1 MTVKERPILF
11 SGPMVRALLDGS
23 KTQTRRVMKKQP
35 YISRTNPP
43 QFSDVEVGDL
53 FICPDYCPTTP
64 VRGRVIAECE
74 SIGAYHCMGQ
84 KTFAEKHSPY
94 GVPGDRLWVRESG
107 VISKLR
113 GTLEK
118 PGLFRHDVPTTPT
131 IGHYWVEET
140 RSTGASYNVAGCP
153 RSSAL
158 LSYGAKACPSIHM
171 PRWASR
177 ITLEVTGVRVERLQD
192 ISEAD
197 AAAEGVESLR
207 NEGEYWKHYLES
219 TASCDA
225 LICLSARESF
235 RTLWDSL
242 AALGADWQANPWVWV
257 VEFKRVT

>member
-1 MTVKERPILF
+1 VKERPILF
-11 SGPMVRALLDGS
+11 SGPMVRAILEGR
-23 KTQTRRVMKKQP
+23 KGQTRRVMKKQP

-43 QFSDVEVGDL
+43 HFSDVEVGDL

-64 VRGRVIAECE
+64 VRGSVIAECE
-74 SIGAYHCMGQ
+74 SIGTYHCMGQ

-94 GVPGDRLWVRESG
+94 GVPGDRLWVRETFAHMY
-107 VISKLR
+107 R
-113 GTLEK
+113 GNAVPEARR
-118 PGLFRHDVPTTPT
+118 PEDVVYRADGLTPDE
-131 IGHYWVEET
+131 Y
-140 RSTGASYNVAGCP
+140 A
-153 RSSAL
+153 
-158 LSYGAKACPSIHM
+158 YGSWKPSIHM

-177 ITLEVTGVRVERLQD
+177 ITLEITGVRVERLQE
-192 ISEAD
+192 ISEVD

-242 AALGADWQANPWVWV
+242 AAPGADWQANPWVWV
-257 VEFKRVT
+257 VGFKRI